1 MDSGTTTTVREA
13 LRLKRS
19 QANEKPDTSVSKTS
33 PESVITKAAYLLFYR
48 RRSDGPLGGPRF
60 KEIFDKFDKGGE
72 DDEEGDTSSGDDQ
85 RLAGGSSLTG
95 SSRLGTGAEATLPR
109 GNRGLASSTMA
120 TVSRETE
127 DELPPYEGSSSTN
140 VGSEN
145 IQNSIEDEGIGMTD
159 NFAGSNGFQATQT
172 WNWNSLSSN
181 DGPANSLGM
190 EGYAS
195 DDAQPDSSD
204 DRDNDADMQFDE
216 TLGEYGDAT
225 HEEAPP
231 PPDFSAQIGLSEIQ
245 NAAWERQNKD
255 KVISVPAVDDDVAST
270 EAAEIHLEDEAD
282 QRPRS

>member
-1 MDSGTTTTVREA
+1 
-13 LRLKRS
+13 
-19 QANEKPDTSVSKTS
+19 
-33 PESVITKAAYLLFYR
+33 
-48 RRSDGPLGGPRF
+48 
-60 KEIFDKFDKGGE
+60 
-72 DDEEGDTSSGDDQ
+72 
-85 RLAGGSSLTG
+85 
-95 SSRLGTGAEATLPR
+95 
-109 GNRGLASSTMA
+109 
-120 TVSRETE
+120 
-127 DELPPYEGSSSTN
+127 
-140 VGSEN
+140 
-145 IQNSIEDEGIGMTD
+145 
-159 NFAGSNGFQATQT
+159 
-172 WNWNSLSSN
+172 
-181 DGPANSLGM
+181 M

-204 DRDNDADMQFDE
+204 DRDNDTDMQFDE